1 MEFDFIRTTF
11 LAFIQGL
18 TEFLPI
24 SSSAHLILPSALLGW
39 EDQGLAF
46 DVAVHIGTL
55 SAVVVYFRH
64 ELARIVVSCVGQLA
78 GKGSTADSN
87 LGWQLL
93 IATLPIIIVGFI
105 GKDFVDQY
113 LRSTTVIASAT
124 IVFALVLL
132 WADKKSGGEL
142 TLADLT
148 WKSALFIGVLQIL
161 ALVPGT
167 SRSGITMTAALFCK
181 LDRESSSRFSF
192 LLSIPVIAG
201 AGTLLFIDLLSLK
214 SVNWLVICYATLVA
228 AVVAF
233 SCIHFF
239 LKVISRMG
247 FMPFVAYRLLL
258 GIILFAFFI

>member
-1 MEFDFIRTTF
+1 M
-11 LAFIQGL
+11 
-18 TEFLPI
+18 
-24 SSSAHLILPSALLGW
+24 
-39 EDQGLAF
+39 
-46 DVAVHIGTL
+46 HIGTL

-64 ELARIVVSCVGQLA
+64 EVARIVVSCVGQLA

-181 LDRESSSRFSF
+181 LDRESSSAFRFCS
-192 LLSIPVIAG
+192 LSQ
-201 AGTLLFIDLLSLK
+201 
-214 SVNWLVICYATLVA
+214 
-228 AVVAF
+228 
-233 SCIHFF
+233 
-239 LKVISRMG
+239 
-247 FMPFVAYRLLL
+247 
-258 GIILFAFFI
+258 